1 MKQSQLLTVASL
13 FSILMFS
20 LHLADD
26 IVRGFEPGTP
36 TNLNAILIF
45 VTWLYGTLVLAGR
58 RSGYVIVLL
67 ASIMGTGVPFLHFRG
82 PGGVAG
88 GSIAGSSGVF
98 LWVWTLLA
106 LGVSSA
112 FSVILSV
119 QGLWRLRRTRSQTSE
134 AESR

>member
-1 MKQSQLLTVASL
+1 MKQSPLLTVASL

-20 LHLADD
+20 LHLTDD

-82 PGGVAG
+82 PGGVTG
-88 GSIAGSSGVF
+88 GHIAGSSGVF

-119 QGLWRLRRTRSQTSE
+119 QGLWRLRRSRSQTSE
-134 AESR
+134 LESR